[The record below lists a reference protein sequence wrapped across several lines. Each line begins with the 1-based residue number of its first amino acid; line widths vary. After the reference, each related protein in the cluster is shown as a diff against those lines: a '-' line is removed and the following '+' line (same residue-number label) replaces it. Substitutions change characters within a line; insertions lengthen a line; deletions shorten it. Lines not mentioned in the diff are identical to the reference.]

1 MPEPLPARD
10 PVLPRHVAIIMDGNG
25 RWAQARGLPRIAGH
39 RAGVQALREIVTA
52 CTTGGIAVLTVY
64 AFSTE
69 NWKRPMTEVTRL
81 LDLFL
86 TSLRKEIMELNRN
99 NIRVRFIGDYR
110 AFPEKLRRSME
121 QSQQQTSTNTGL
133 QFVVAVNY
141 GGRWD
146 ILNALNNILEKIS
159 SGELEPGTVDEALFN
174 TFVTLSDLPPPDLFI
189 RTGGEQRI
197 SNFLLWQLAYTE
209 LYFTECLWPD
219 FSPEHLQEA
228 FSWYA
233 HRERRYGRTSE
244 QLRQADRA

>member
-86 TSLRKEIMELNRN
+86 TSLRKEIVELNRN

-121 QSQQQTSTNTGL
+121 QSQI
-133 QFVVAVNY
+133 
-141 GGRWD
+141 GR
-146 ILNALNNILEKIS
+146 
-159 SGELEPGTVDEALFN
+159 
-174 TFVTLSDLPPPDLFI
+174 
-189 RTGGEQRI
+189 
-197 SNFLLWQLAYTE
+197 
-209 LYFTECLWPD
+209 
-219 FSPEHLQEA
+219 
-228 FSWYA
+228 A
-233 HRERRYGRTSE
+233 HV
-244 QLRQADRA
+244 

>member
-1 MPEPLPARD
+1 
-10 PVLPRHVAIIMDGNG
+10 MDGNG

-39 RAGVQALREIVTA
+39 RAGVHALRDIVTA
-52 CTTGGIAVLTVY
+52 CTTSGIAALTVY

-69 NWKRPMTEVTRL
+69 NWKRPVAEVTRL

-86 TSLRKEIMELNRN
+86 SSLRKEIVELNRN
-99 NIRVRFIGDYR
+99 NIRLRFIGDYR
-110 AFPEKLRRSME
+110 VFPEKLRRSME
-121 QSQQQTSTNTGL
+121 KSQEQTSANTGL

-146 ILNALNNILEKIS
+146 ILNALNGILEKIS
-159 SGELEPGTVDEALFN
+159 RGELEPGPVDEELFN
-174 TFVTLSDLPPPDLFI
+174 TFVTLADLPPPDLFI

-219 FSPEHLQEA
+219 FSPGHLRDA
-228 FSWYA
+228 FRWYA
-233 HRERRYGRTSE
+233 SRERRFGRTSD